1 MDKYLKAAFEGNTAK
16 TVPIVFAS
24 NQGFAPAMSVAIA
37 SVLQHCSDGR
47 NYDIVVLE
55 SNVTESTKRVIQSM
69 AKGRENVSIRF
80 YHALPIIAQYD
91 LKANEHI
98 TVETFY
104 RFIIQDV
111 LPDYDKV
118 VYLDGDLV
126 CCCDIAQLYDVDIEC
141 CYLAAALDPDMLG
154 NLNLSEERV
163 NYLRQELEMEDPY
176 SYFQA
181 GVLLLNTERMR
192 AAHSTEEWLRFACH
206 RYQFSDQD
214 VLNRYCQ
221 GHVKYLDMSWNM
233 LIDCEHYRVP
243 VIIKAAP
250 EAVCSAYMQARQNP
264 KIIHYA
270 GFQKPWKYCGVDFES
285 TFWEYAR
292 TTPFYNNLR
301 LGLLKARIGRKL
313 RGT

>member
-1 MDKYLKAAFEGNTAK
+1 MDKYLKAAFESNTAK
-16 TVPIVFAS
+16 TVPIVFAA
-24 NQGFAPAMSVAIA
+24 NQGFAPVMAVAIA
-37 SVLQHCSDGR
+37 SVLQHCSDAR

-55 SNVTESTKRVIQSM
+55 SNVTEDTKRIIQSM
-69 AKGRENVSIRF
+69 AKDRENVSIRF

-111 LPDYDKV
+111 LPDYEKV

-126 CCCDIAQLYDVDIEC
+126 CCCDIARLYDVDVEDY
-141 CYLAAALDPDMLG
+141 YLAAALDPDMLG

-163 NYLRQELEMEDPY
+163 NYLRQELKMEEPY

-181 GVLLLNTERMR
+181 GVLLLNTKRMR
-192 AAHSTEEWLRFACH
+192 AAYSTEEWLHFACH

-221 GHVKYLDMSWNM
+221 GHVKYLDMSWNV
-233 LIDCEHYRVP
+233 LTDCEHYRVP

-250 EAVCSAYMQARQNP
+250 ENVYSAYMQARQDP

-270 GFQKPWKYCGVDFES
+270 GYQKPWKYHDVDFES
-285 TFWEYAR
+285 TFWEYAHA
-292 TTPFYNNLR
+292 TTFYNRLK
-301 LGLLKARIGRKL
+301 LGLLKARIARRLHKN
-313 RGT
+313 

>member
-1 MDKYLKAAFEGNTAK
+1 MDKYLKAAFESNIAK
-16 TVPIVFAS
+16 TVPIVFAA
-24 NQGFAPAMSVAIA
+24 NQGFAPVMAVAIA
-37 SVLQHCSDGR
+37 SVLQHCSDAR

-55 SNVTESTKRVIQSM
+55 SNVTEDTKRIIQSM
-69 AKGRENVSIRF
+69 AKDRENVSIRF

-111 LPDYDKV
+111 LPDYEKV

-126 CCCDIAQLYDVDIEC
+126 CCCDIARLYDVDVEDY
-141 CYLAAALDPDMLG
+141 YLAAALDPDMLG

-163 NYLRQELEMEDPY
+163 NYLRQELKMEEPY

-181 GVLLLNTERMR
+181 GVLLLNTKRMR
-192 AAHSTEEWLRFACH
+192 AAYSTEEWLRFACH

-221 GHVKYLDMSWNM
+221 GHVKYLDMSWNV
-233 LIDCEHYRVP
+233 LTDCEHYRVP

-250 EAVCSAYMQARQNP
+250 EKVYAAYMQARQEP

-270 GFQKPWKYCGVDFES
+270 GYQKPWKYHDVDFES
-285 TFWEYAR
+285 AFWEYAHA
-292 TTPFYNNLR
+292 TPFYNQLK
-301 LGLLKARIGRKL
+301 LGLLKARIVRRLHKS
-313 RGT
+313 